1 MVDISV
7 GVMILSAEVR
17 ESIKQMDRLF
27 GVAFAASVPIS
38 SGLKKLA
45 IQLRILHPAGDVARM
60 RGSGSYDK
68 TTDTFFAS
76 APIDY
81 VAWAAGDWQSRVRAY
96 ADATSLAIKAIYKT
110 RISELDRRALLSHIE
125 SIVDELSSTPPSD
138 IAEILPVHLVYEAGD
153 SSPPRVIY
161 DWSATGAPPTGR
173 VVVVPPSQ
181 AASYAGVACSK
192 TDRSPTMFKL
202 YRRVGKDLEYYEAWP
217 TDEGIIEHRGR
228 CGERGR
234 ALRHATRDVAEQHRI
249 LTKLRDAAKS
259 DGFRNI
265 PQSRLATLIVECQIT
280 GSGSTDDIDR
290 RHALEEFLDEQL
302 GWLGLGH
309 CDGGASGAGSMEVF
323 CFVVDHAIAQ
333 EALAPILSTPSFSD
347 FKFRPQKG

>member
-1 MVDISV
+1 M
-7 GVMILSAEVR
+7 E
-17 ESIKQMDRLF
+17 RLF
-27 GVAFAASVPIS
+27 GEAFAASVPIS
-38 SGLKKLA
+38 SGFKKLA
-45 IQLRILHPAGDVARM
+45 IQLRILHPAGDAAQM

-81 VAWAAGDWQSRVRAY
+81 VAWATGDWQGRVQAY
-96 ADATSLAIKAIYKT
+96 ADATSLAIKAIHKT

-125 SIVDELSSTPPSD
+125 SIADELSGTPPSD
-138 IAEILPVHLVYEAGD
+138 VAEILPVHLVYTAGD
-153 SSPPRVIY
+153 SSPPNVVY
-161 DWSATGAPPTGR
+161 DWRATGALPTGR

-192 TDRSPTMFKL
+192 TDKSPRMLKL
-202 YRRVGKDLEYYEAWP
+202 YRRVDKGLEYYKTWP

-249 LTKLRDAAKS
+249 LTRLRDAAKS

-265 PQSRLATLIVECQIT
+265 PQSRLATLIVECLIT
-280 GSGSTDDIDR
+280 GFGSTDEIDR
-290 RHALEEFLDEQL
+290 RHALEDFLDEQL

-309 CDGGASGAGSMEVF
+309 CDGGARGSGSMEVF
-323 CFVVDHAIAQ
+323 CFVVDHAIAR
-333 EALAPILSTPSFSD
+333 EALAPILSSSPFSD
-347 FKFRPQKG
+347 FTFRPQKG